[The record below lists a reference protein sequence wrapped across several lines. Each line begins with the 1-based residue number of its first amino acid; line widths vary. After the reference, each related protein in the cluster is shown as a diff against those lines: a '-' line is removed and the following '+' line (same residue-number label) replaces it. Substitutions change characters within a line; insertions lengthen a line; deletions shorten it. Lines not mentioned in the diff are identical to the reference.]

1 MASASVPVEAELR
14 LGPAAVP
21 AENRFSVLDSFL
33 FYGTF
38 GVLLLGPLA
47 FGAVEAWAIFL
58 LEMAA
63 TLLLLLWTAR
73 QLLSGR
79 LQITWN
85 PLFAPMLAFSGILAV
100 QIALR
105 TSAYRYATANS
116 ALIYV
121 VYGILSFLAV
131 QSLQRSSQVKAVAWI
146 FSIFGSTL
154 AVFSI
159 VQGIAENGKLYWLR
173 TPRFGGWIYGPY
185 VSHNHY
191 AGLMEML
198 FPIALVLALT
208 RHLRRDVKYL
218 PVLAAVLMAS
228 TIFLCGSR
236 GGMIAFVVQL
246 ATLGFIMKARKNR
259 ATLTAPVVL
268 VGIAALVLWAGGAGF
283 MTRVA
288 SIHSEARNELN
299 TGLRLRIYRDGLR
312 MFTYKPVLGWGL
324 GTFPTVYPQFR
335 SFYTNKFVNHAHN
348 DYVQLLVE
356 TGLAGAIV
364 MVWFLASL
372 YRSGWRKLGNW
383 QEDLNGAVAL
393 AALMGCT
400 GILVHGLLDSNLQVP
415 ANAALFY
422 TLAAIA
428 TANTKF
434 GSHRRLRHHRHS
446 TPPA

>member
-14 LGPAAVP
+14 PGPAAVP
-21 AENRFSVLDSFL
+21 AENRFKVLDSFL

-63 TLLLLLWTAR
+63 TVLLLLWTAR
-73 QLLSGR
+73 QLLSGC

-85 PLFAPMLAFSGILAV
+85 PLFAPMLGFGGILAV
-100 QIALR
+100 QIALH

-116 ALIYV
+116 ALIYG

-131 QSLQRSSQVKAVAWI
+131 QSLQRSSQVKALAWI

-154 AVFSI
+154 ALFSI
-159 VQGIAENGKLYWLR
+159 VQSIAGNGKLYWLR

-185 VSHNHY
+185 VNHNHY

-198 FPIALVLALT
+198 FPIALVLALS
-208 RHLRRDVKYL
+208 RHPRRDVRYL
-218 PVLAAVLMAS
+218 PALAVVLMAS

-236 GGMIAFVVQL
+236 GGMIAFVVQV

-259 ATLTAPVVL
+259 ATLTAPLVL
-268 VGIAALVLWAGGAGF
+268 VGIAALVLWAGGAAF

-288 SIHSEARNELN
+288 SIHSEARSELN
-299 TGLRLRIYRDGLR
+299 TGLRFRIYRDGLG

-356 TGLAGAIV
+356 TGLSGAIV
-364 MVWFLASL
+364 ILWFLASL
-372 YRSGWRKLGNW
+372 YRGGWRKLGNW
-383 QEDLNGAVAL
+383 QEDLNAAVAL

-446 TPPA
+446 MPPA

>member
-1 MASASVPVEAELR
+1 
-14 LGPAAVP
+14 
-21 AENRFSVLDSFL
+21 
-33 FYGTF
+33 
-38 GVLLLGPLA
+38 
-47 FGAVEAWAIFL
+47 
-58 LEMAA
+58 
-63 TLLLLLWTAR
+63 
-73 QLLSGR
+73 
-79 LQITWN
+79 
-85 PLFAPMLAFSGILAV
+85 
-100 QIALR
+100 
-105 TSAYRYATANS
+105 
-116 ALIYV
+116 
-121 VYGILSFLAV
+121 
-131 QSLQRSSQVKAVAWI
+131 
-146 FSIFGSTL
+146 
-154 AVFSI
+154 

-288 SIHSEARNELN
+288 SIHSEARNELD

-356 TGLAGAIV
+356 TGLSEQ
-364 MVWFLASL
+364 L
-372 YRSGWRKLGNW
+372 
-383 QEDLNGAVAL
+383 
-393 AALMGCT
+393 
-400 GILVHGLLDSNLQVP
+400 
-415 ANAALFY
+415 
-422 TLAAIA
+422 
-428 TANTKF
+428 
-434 GSHRRLRHHRHS
+434 
-446 TPPA
+446 